1 MQIDAYKTKLE
12 EEKKL
17 IESELNSMG
26 KQDKETG
33 DWEAT
38 PEEQTS
44 PESDENDMADR
55 AEDYQERS
63 STTDVLNKRLDD
75 IDNALL
81 KIHNRTYGVCEICK
95 MVIEKERLDA
105 NASARTCM
113 GCINNI

>member
-1 MQIDAYKTKLE
+1 MKTDIYKAKLE

-17 IESELNSMG
+17 IENELSGMG

-75 IDNALL
+75 VDKALI
-81 KIHNRTYGVCEICK
+81 KITDGTYGMCELCSK
-95 MVIEKERLDA
+95 PIEEERLDA
-105 NASARTCM
+105 NASEK
-113 GCINNI
+113 I